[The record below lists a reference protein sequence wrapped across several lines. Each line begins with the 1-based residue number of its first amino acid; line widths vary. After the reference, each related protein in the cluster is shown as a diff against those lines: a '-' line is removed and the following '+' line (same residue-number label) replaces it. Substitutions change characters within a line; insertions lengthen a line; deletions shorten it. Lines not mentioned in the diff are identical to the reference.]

1 MEIGN
6 WEFLFLLPELFC
18 KKIRIK
24 FGMTNKENIMADKI
38 AVGVLGAT
46 GMVGQR
52 YIKLLENH
60 PFFKVTYV
68 AASPRSAGQVYKDV
82 VASKWLIGEDIP
94 ADVADL
100 VIQDANDAKAAI
112 GKCKFVFSALE
123 LPKKE
128 DIKNLEEAYA
138 AEGIPVVSNASAN
151 RWTEDVPM
159 LVPEINHAHLDVI
172 ADQKKHHGWD
182 KGFIAVKP
190 NCSLQTYMMPI
201 HALIQ
206 AGYEVKKM
214 VVTTLQATSGAGY
227 PGVPSFDMIDNIV
240 PYIGGEEEKTE
251 KECLKILGTVKNG
264 KIENAALPVVSS
276 TCTRVPVID
285 GHTACVSLE
294 FGDKKPSMEE
304 IKKIWAA
311 YKSVPQELNLPS
323 SPEQPIVYREE
334 ENRPQPRRDRETGK
348 GMACVVGRLR
358 PCNVFDIKFVAL
370 SHNTKRGAA
379 MGGILNAELLKVKG
393 FFDNL

>member
-1 MEIGN
+1 MSE
-6 WEFLFLLPELFC
+6 
-18 KKIRIK
+18 KI
-24 FGMTNKENIMADKI
+24 N
-38 AVGVLGAT
+38 VGVLGAT

-60 PFFKVTYV
+60 PWFKVTYV
-68 AASPRSAGQVYKDV
+68 AASPRSAGKAYKDA
-82 VASKWLIGEDIP
+82 VANRWLIGADIP
-94 ADVADL
+94 ADVRDL
-100 VIQDANDAKAAI
+100 TVQDANDAKLAM

-123 LPKKE
+123 MGKE
-128 DIKNLEEAYA
+128 EIKALEAAYA

-159 LVPEINHAHLDVI
+159 LIPEINFKHLDVI
-172 ADQKKHHGWD
+172 KEQQKHHNWD

-201 HALIQ
+201 YALQQ
-206 AGYEVKKM
+206 AGYPVKRM
-214 VVTTLQATSGAGY
+214 IVTTLQATSGAGY

-251 KECLKILGTVKNG
+251 KECLKILGCVKEG
-264 KIENAALPVVSS
+264 KIENAAGPLVSA

-285 GHTACVSLE
+285 GHTATVSLE
-294 FGDKKPSMEE
+294 FDLPEDKKPSIQQIRKVWEGFT
-304 IKKIWAA
+304 
-311 YKSVPQELNLPS
+311 SLPQELKLPNA
-323 SPEQPIVYREE
+323 PVHPIVYREE
-334 ENRPQPRRDRETGK
+334 ENRPQPRRDRETEN

-358 PCNVFDIKFVAL
+358 ECPVFDVKFVAL

-379 MGGILNAELLKVKG
+379 LGGILNAELLKAKG

>member
-1 MEIGN
+1 
-6 WEFLFLLPELFC
+6 
-18 KKIRIK
+18 
-24 FGMTNKENIMADKI
+24 MADKLK
-38 AVGVLGAT
+38 VGVLGAT

-60 PFFKVTYV
+60 PWFEVTYV
-68 AASPRSAGQVYKDV
+68 AASPRSAGKAYKDAV
-82 VASKWLIGEDIP
+82 KNRWLIGAEIP
-94 ADVADL
+94 AGVADL
-100 VIQDANDAKAAI
+100 IVEDANDEKKAL
-112 GKCKFVFSALE
+112 GKCQFVFSALE
-123 LPKKE
+123 MGKE
-128 DIKNLEEAYA
+128 EIKALEAAYA

-159 LVPEINHAHLDVI
+159 LVPEINYSHLDVI
-172 ADQKKHHGWD
+172 AEQKKHHGWD

-206 AGYEVKKM
+206 AGYPIKRM
-214 VVTTLQATSGAGY
+214 IVTTLQATSGAGY

-240 PYIGGEEEKTE
+240 PFIGDEEEKTE
-251 KECLKILGTVKNG
+251 KECLKILGKVQDG
-264 KIENAALPVVSS
+264 KIVNAEYPVVSS

-294 FGDKKPSMEE
+294 FADKKPSLEE
-304 IKKIWAA
+304 IEKIWTS

-323 SPEQPIVYREE
+323 APEHPIVVRHE
-334 ENRPQPRRDRETGK
+334 ENRPQPRRDRETEK
-348 GMACVVGRLR
+348 GMACVIGRLR
-358 PCNVFDIKFVAL
+358 PCNVFDIKFVSL

-379 MGGILNAELLKVKG
+379 LGGILNAELLKAKG

>member
-1 MEIGN
+1 MAA
-6 WEFLFLLPELFC
+6 
-18 KKIRIK
+18 KIK
-24 FGMTNKENIMADKI
+24 
-38 AVGVLGAT
+38 VGVLGAT

-52 YIKLLENH
+52 YIKLLEDH
-60 PFFKVTYV
+60 PWFEVTYV
-68 AASPRSAGQVYKDV
+68 AASPRSAGKAYKDA
-82 VASKWLIGEDIP
+82 VANRWLIGAEIP
-94 ADVADL
+94 SGVANL
-100 VIQDANDAKAAI
+100 TVEDANVAEKAI
-112 GKCKFVFSALE
+112 GKCQFVFSALE
-123 LPKKE
+123 MGKDE
-128 DIKNLEEAYA
+128 IKALEAAYA

-159 LVPEINHAHLDVI
+159 LVPEINYAHLDVI
-172 ADQKKHHGWD
+172 AEQKKHHRWD

-201 HALIQ
+201 HALIK

-214 VVTTLQATSGAGY
+214 IVTTLQATSGAGY

-251 KECLKILGTVKNG
+251 KECLKILGTVKDG

-285 GHTACVSLE
+285 GHTACISLE
-294 FGDKKPSMEE
+294 FGEKKPSLEE
-304 IKKIWAA
+304 IEKIWTS
-311 YKSVPQELNLPS
+311 YTSVPQELDLPS
-323 SPEQPIVYREE
+323 APVHPIVVRHE
-334 ENRPQPRRDRETGK
+334 ENRPQPRRDRETEK
-348 GMACVVGRLR
+348 GMACVIGRLR
-358 PCNVFDIKFVAL
+358 PCNVFDVKFVAL

-379 MGGILNAELLKVKG
+379 LGGILNAELLKAKG

>member
-1 MEIGN
+1 MAG
-6 WEFLFLLPELFC
+6 
-18 KKIRIK
+18 KIK
-24 FGMTNKENIMADKI
+24 
-38 AVGVLGAT
+38 VGVLGAT

-52 YIKLLENH
+52 YIKLLEDH
-60 PFFKVTYV
+60 PWFEVTYV
-68 AASPRSAGQVYKDV
+68 AASPRSAGQLYIDA
-82 VASKWLIGEDIP
+82 VANRWLIGAEIP
-94 ADVADL
+94 SGVQNL
-100 VIQDANDAKAAI
+100 MVEDANLAEKAI
-112 GKCKFVFSALE
+112 GKCQFVFSALE

-128 DIKNLEEAYA
+128 DIKNLEAAYA

-159 LVPEINHAHLDVI
+159 LVPEINYSHLDVI

-206 AGYEVKKM
+206 AGYEIKRM

-240 PYIGGEEEKTE
+240 PFIGGEEEKTE
-251 KECLKILGTVKNG
+251 KECLKILGTVKDG
-264 KIENAALPVVSS
+264 KIENAAGPIVSS

-304 IKKIWAA
+304 IEKIWTS
-311 YKSVPQELNLPS
+311 YTSVPQELKLPS
-323 SPEQPIVYREE
+323 APEHPIVVRHE
-334 ENRPQPRRDRETGK
+334 ENRPQPRRDRETEK
-348 GMACVVGRLR
+348 GMACVIGRLR

-379 MGGILNAELLKVKG
+379 LGGILNAELLKAKG

>member
-1 MEIGN
+1 MN
-6 WEFLFLLPELFC
+6 
-18 KKIRIK
+18 KIK
-24 FGMTNKENIMADKI
+24 
-38 AVGVLGAT
+38 VGVLGAT

-52 YIKLLENH
+52 YIKLLEDH
-60 PFFKVTYV
+60 PWFEVTYV
-68 AASPRSAGQVYKDV
+68 AASPRSAGQLYKDA
-82 VASKWLIGEDIP
+82 VANRWLIGAEIP
-94 ADVADL
+94 SGVQNL
-100 VIQDANDAKAAI
+100 MVEDANLAEKAI
-112 GKCKFVFSALE
+112 GKCQFVFSALE

-128 DIKNLEEAYA
+128 DIKNLEAAYA

-159 LVPEINHAHLDVI
+159 LVPEINYSHLDVI

-206 AGYEVKKM
+206 AGYEIKRM

-240 PYIGGEEEKTE
+240 PFIGGEEEKTE
-251 KECLKILGTVKNG
+251 KECLKILGTVKDG
-264 KIENAALPVVSS
+264 KIENAAGPIVSS
-276 TCTRVPVID
+276 TCTRVPVIE

-304 IKKIWAA
+304 IEKIWTS
-311 YKSVPQELNLPS
+311 YTSVPQELKLPS
-323 SPEQPIVYREE
+323 APEHPIVVRHE
-334 ENRPQPRRDRETGK
+334 ENRPQPRRDRETEK
-348 GMACVVGRLR
+348 GMACVIGRLR

-379 MGGILNAELLKVKG
+379 LGGILNAELLKAKG

>member
-1 MEIGN
+1 MAG
-6 WEFLFLLPELFC
+6 
-18 KKIRIK
+18 KIK
-24 FGMTNKENIMADKI
+24 
-38 AVGVLGAT
+38 VGVLGAT

-52 YIKLLENH
+52 YIKLLEDH
-60 PFFKVTYV
+60 PWFEVTYV
-68 AASPRSAGQVYKDV
+68 AASPRSAGQLYKDA
-82 VASKWLIGEDIP
+82 VANRWLIGAEIP
-94 ADVADL
+94 AGVQNL
-100 VIQDANDAKAAI
+100 MVEDANLAEKAI
-112 GKCKFVFSALE
+112 GKCQFVFSALE

-128 DIKNLEEAYA
+128 DIKNLEAAYA

-159 LVPEINHAHLDVI
+159 LVPEINYSHLDVI

-206 AGYEVKKM
+206 AGYEIKRM

-240 PYIGGEEEKTE
+240 PFIGGEEEKTE
-251 KECLKILGTVKNG
+251 KECLKILGTVKDG
-264 KIENAALPVVSS
+264 KIENAAGPIVSS

-285 GHTACVSLE
+285 GHTVCVSLE

-304 IKKIWAA
+304 IEKIWTS
-311 YKSVPQELNLPS
+311 YTSVPQELKLPS
-323 SPEQPIVYREE
+323 APEHPIVVRHE
-334 ENRPQPRRDRETGK
+334 ENRPQPRRDRETEK
-348 GMACVVGRLR
+348 GMACVIGRLR

-379 MGGILNAELLKVKG
+379 LGGILNAELLKAKG